1 MKARTQLLLFALCTW
16 LGSCADEGAPEC
28 LGPSCG
34 SLTTPD
40 GSFVGATGGG
50 PGGAPLAD
58 AGAGGGATTGGTSP
72 IGGGQ
77 VGGGQVG
84 GGQAGGGQPGG
95 AGSDAGMSRT
105 DASVAPTDASA
116 PADGGPAQASSGCGA
131 TGSPPAGTYMI
142 DVSGTARQ
150 YIIALPANYDA
161 NKPYRLVFAWHGLGG
176 TAAQIARGYY
186 GLQTRSANSAI
197 FVSGQGLDTA
207 AGGAGWQNSNGQ
219 DVAFVRALYAQL
231 KGQYCIDETR
241 VFSVGM
247 SYGGIMS
254 NTLGCQMGDVFRA
267 IAPMSGSGPGFGGR
281 GATCMGQVA
290 VWMSHGNTD
299 TVVAF
304 SQGQGSRDTWV
315 RNNHCQAT
323 TLPVEPSP
331 CVAYQGCDSGH
342 PVTWCEFDG
351 GHTIP
356 SFASAAIWA
365 FFSQF

>member
-1 MKARTQLLLFALCTW
+1 MKARAWILAVAFLASLA
-16 LGSCADEGAPEC
+16 SCSDDEDAACSAPDCMSNNSPSSADG
-28 LGPSCG
+28 
-34 SLTTPD
+34 
-40 GSFVGATGGG
+40 
-50 PGGAPLAD
+50 
-58 AGAGGGATTGGTSP
+58 GAGGSS
-72 IGGGQ
+72 GGGALDAAQ
-77 VGGGQVG
+77 SGGSADG
-84 GGQAGGGQPGG
+84 GVVQRDAAVSG
-95 AGSDAGMSRT
+95 GSDAGPPRA
-105 DASVAPTDASA
+105 DASASADASA
-116 PADGGPAQASSGCGA
+116 PVEGGPAQRSAGCGA
-131 TGSPPAGTYMI
+131 AQPPPPSGTYMI

-161 NKPYRLVFAWHGLGG
+161 GKPYRLVFAWHGLGG

-186 GLQTRSANSAI
+186 GLQQRSAGSAI
-197 FVSGQGLDTA
+197 FVSGQGLETA
-207 AGGAGWQNSNGQ
+207 AGGAGWQNSGGQ

-231 KGQYCIDETR
+231 AGQYCVDETR

-281 GATCMGQVA
+281 GAACMGQVA
-290 VWMSHGNTD
+290 AWMSHGNTD

-304 SQGQGSRDTWV
+304 SQGQASRDTWA
-315 RNNHCQAT
+315 RNNHCQMT
-323 TLPVEPSP
+323 TAPVEPSP
-331 CVAYQGCDSGH
+331 CVAYQGCDPGH

-356 SFASAAIWA
+356 PFASAAIWT